1 MILLL
6 MVAAYVSA
14 QRQVL
19 DDEELNRSE
28 SECLGNGHIVS
39 AGYGTTKANDP
50 VEIEPKAKDAQLS
63 TWLDYFIG
71 FRVLF
76 PYIWLV
82 TSLPLT
88 LCSLTLMAGPPTPG
102 SSR

>member
-1 MILLL
+1 
-6 MVAAYVSA
+6 MVAAYISA
-14 QRQVL
+14 RRQVL

-28 SECLGNGHIVS
+28 SECLGNGHTVS
-39 AGYGTTKANDP
+39 AGYGTIKANDP
-50 VEIEPKAKDAQLS
+50 MEVEPKAKDAQLS

-88 LCSLTLMAGPPTPG
+88 LCPLILMTGPPTPE